1 MIENCYSVGMVTG
14 KSDSN
19 PLIGKK
25 SSGSVKNCYYE
36 GVKEADSL
44 GTGKTAEEM
53 KAPAFVADLGAAFI
67 ADMKNPVNEG
77 YPIFAF
83 QDNTPKYEAVFTVN
97 PENADFK
104 DFRC

>member
-1 MIENCYSVGMVTG
+1 MPDTAPVSYTHLDVY
-14 KSDSN
+14 KRQ
-19 PLIGKK
+19 
-25 SSGSVKNCYYE
+25 VKNCYYE
-36 GVKEADSL
+36 GVKGADSL

-83 QDNTPKYEAVFTVN
+83 QDNTPKYEAVSTAVSYTHLDVYKRQKQN
-97 PENADFK
+97 QS
-104 DFRC
+104 

>member
-1 MIENCYSVGMVTG
+1 
-14 KSDSN
+14 
-19 PLIGKK
+19 
-25 SSGSVKNCYYE
+25 
-36 GVKEADSL
+36 
-44 GTGKTAEEM
+44 M
-53 KAPAFVADLGAAFI
+53 KAPAFVADLGATFI

-104 DFRC
+104 VFDAEGTLMSAKQAAENGVHRYALKAGKYNYEVSAFGYTAQKKNFEVTEKRRK